1 MRLLSYGRCI
11 LAFYAHEHPS
21 EICQQKLT
29 GASAQVEK
37 DKSSPTR
44 LSAEKK

>member
-29 GASAQVEK
+29 GAGASRE
-37 DKSSPTR
+37 R
-44 LSAEKK
+44 